1 MEEKTLRKK
10 MLATGV
16 AILTTLAVS
25 ADAHDFK
32 AGTIEIKH
40 PWSKV
45 APPVAPV
52 LGGYVTIVNTGT
64 EPDRLLGGT
73 SVIAERVE
81 IHESKTENG
90 VAKMR
95 PLKDGLVIGPGET
108 VKLEPGGSAHIMFVK
123 PSKRPAAGEKFAGTL
138 VFEKAGAV
146 DIEFAVQAMGEQPQK
161 VEDHQS
167 HQN

>member
-1 MEEKTLRKK
+1 MLKK

-25 ADAHDFK
+25 TNAHDFK

-52 LGGYVTIVNTGT
+52 LGGYVTIVNSGT
-64 EPDRLLGGT
+64 EPDRLLGG
-73 SVIAERVE
+73 SSSIAERFE

-95 PLKDGLVIGPGET
+95 PLKDGLVIRPGET

-138 VFEKAGAV
+138 MFEKAGAV
-146 DIEFAVQAMGEQPQK
+146 NVEFAVQAMGEQPQK
-161 VEDHQS
+161 VENHQS

>member
-1 MEEKTLRKK
+1 MRKK
-10 MLATGV
+10 MLASAL

-25 ADAHDFK
+25 AHAYAHDFK
-32 AGTIEIKH
+32 AGTIEVKH

-64 EPDRLLGGT
+64 EPDRLLGGS
-73 SVIAERVE
+73 SVIAERFE

-95 PLKDGLVIGPGET
+95 PLKELAIGPGET
-108 VKLEPGGSAHIMFVK
+108 VKLEPGGSAHIMFMK

-138 VFEKAGAV
+138 VFEKAGV
-146 DIEFAVQAMGEQPQK
+146 VNVEFAVQAMGEQPQQ
-161 VEDHQS
+161 VEDDQGHKI
-167 HQN
+167 

>member
-1 MEEKTLRKK
+1 MCKK
-10 MLATGV
+10 MLATGM
-16 AILTTLAVS
+16 AILTTLAFS
-25 ADAHDFK
+25 ANAHDFK
-32 AGTIEIKH
+32 VGAIEIKH

-52 LGGYVTIVNTGT
+52 LGGYVTIVNTGS
-64 EPDRLLGGT
+64 EPDRLLGGSST
-73 SVIAERVE
+73 ISERFE

-95 PLKDGLVIGPGET
+95 PLKDGVVIAPGET
-108 VKLEPGGSAHIMFVK
+108 VKLEPGSSAHIMFLN

-138 VFEKAGAV
+138 VFEKAGV
-146 DIEFAVQAMGEQPQK
+146 VNVEFAVQAMGEQPDNA
-161 VEDHQS
+161 EDHQA

>member
-1 MEEKTLRKK
+1 
-10 MLATGV
+10 MLATGF
-16 AILTTLAVS
+16 ALLTTLAFS
-25 ADAHDFK
+25 ANAHDFK
-32 AGTIEIKH
+32 AGTLEIKH

-64 EPDRLLGGT
+64 EPDRLLGG
-73 SVIAERVE
+73 SSAIAERFE

-108 VKLEPGGSAHIMFVK
+108 VKLEPGASAHIMFVK

-146 DIEFAVQAMGEQPQK
+146 NVEFAVQPVGEQPQK
-161 VEDHQS
+161 VEDHQA

>member
-1 MEEKTLRKK
+1 MRKK
-10 MLATGV
+10 MLAT
-16 AILTTLAVS
+16 ALTILTILTTLPVS
-25 ADAHDFK
+25 ANAHDFK

-52 LGGYVTIVNTGT
+52 LGGYVTIVNTGA
-64 EPDRLLGGT
+64 EPDRLLGGSAT
-73 SVIAERVE
+73 IAERFE

-108 VKLEPGGSAHIMFVK
+108 VKLEPDGSAHIMFVK

-138 VFEKAGAV
+138 VFEKAGVV
-146 DIEFAVQAMGEQPQK
+146 DVEFAVQPMGEQPQK
-161 VEDHQS
+161 MEDHQA
-167 HQN
+167 HRN